1 MVPAQRVAPEPPPS
15 WMLNKAPH
23 VAVAMRTIRTV
34 HAISTWSR
42 ALHRQGVTIGMVP
55 TMGALHAG
63 HLALIRAA
71 RRSCDAVVVSVFVNP
86 RQFGRGEDVSRYPRR
101 LRSDAALCAGEGV
114 DVLFAPTQEGM
125 YPPGFE
131 ASVSVR
137 SLVRRWE
144 GECRPGHFEGVAT
157 VVTKLLSQVRPEIVY
172 FGQKDF
178 QQTLVVKRLVEDL
191 NLGTRMVVLPTA
203 RDPDGLALSSRN
215 QRLTPAERR
224 AAPVLYA
231 ALQAGRE
238 AIRSG
243 IRSGSRIRKM
253 MHQVVSGEP
262 LAQVDYLA
270 VCDPSTLEPRPR
282 LTGTVVL
289 LGAIRLGRT
298 RLIDNL
304 LVRT

>member
-1 MVPAQRVAPEPPPS
+1 M
-15 WMLNKAPH
+15 
-23 VAVAMRTIRTV
+23 
-34 HAISTWSR
+34 
-42 ALHRQGVTIGMVP
+42 
-55 TMGALHAG
+55 
-63 HLALIRAA
+63 
-71 RRSCDAVVVSVFVNP
+71 
-86 RQFGRGEDVSRYPRR
+86 
-101 LRSDAALCAGEGV
+101 
-114 DVLFAPTQEGM
+114 
-125 YPPGFE
+125 
-131 ASVSVR
+131 
-137 SLVRRWE
+137 
-144 GECRPGHFEGVAT
+144 
-157 VVTKLLSQVRPEIVY
+157 VTKLLSLVRPEIVY

-178 QQTLVVKRLVEDL
+178 QQTLVAKRLVEDL

-224 AAPVLYA
+224 AAPVLCA

-253 MHQVVSGEP
+253 MHQVVSGER
-262 LAQVDYLA
+262 LARVDYLV